1 MSSSVAAFIIAKQNQ
16 YMRRFQEAGAVSP
29 DTAADLAQIGCR
41 DSRLFRSLVSRG
53 VIRQAS
59 PGKFHIDMQSA
70 SEFRKSRLRRGLT
83 ALVIVLGIAALVVYF
98 SIR

>member
-1 MSSSVAAFIIAKQNQ
+1 MSSSVAAVIIAKQNRC
-16 YMRRFQEAGAVSP
+16 MRRFQGGGAISP

-59 PGKFHIDMQSA
+59 PGKFYIDMQSA
-70 SEFRKSRLRRGLT
+70 SEFRKNRLLRALT
-83 ALVIVLGIAALVVYF
+83 ALVIILGIAALVMYF